1 MRRIMDFLN
10 ILSAFFDLCAC
21 FEFLSR
27 HVSVRL
33 CGDSMVSHL
42 SGFTLKADGNFEL
55 FFIFVLTTKLNLHQI
70 IYLFERHY
78 RYEES
83 KVDREFLSWVG
94 GRLGVYLRFVRWG
107 RCQKSKEC
115 HLNCHRS
122 WLFWTPLGDMRSCCD
137 YCRWRNQ
144 MLVRITIFFSIY
156 FFDCTEFNQL
166 RWLRFS
172 PFQIRAAHSF
182 LTPGGSVQNIYRGE
196 IGKLSSCS
204 KRWSH
209 LWNES
214 LISNLKRFQ
223 FIMCLKDTMAI

>member
-1 MRRIMDFLN
+1 
-10 ILSAFFDLCAC
+10 
-21 FEFLSR
+21 
-27 HVSVRL
+27 
-33 CGDSMVSHL
+33 
-42 SGFTLKADGNFEL
+42 
-55 FFIFVLTTKLNLHQI
+55 
-70 IYLFERHY
+70 
-78 RYEES
+78 
-83 KVDREFLSWVG
+83 
-94 GRLGVYLRFVRWG
+94 VYLRFVRWG